1 MTAYWSSNPLPTDVD
16 LIAISGSNRPGEAD
30 YPPSEWLA
38 DWPVTT
44 LVDDELGSAMQAYGL
59 TFFPFT
65 ILVDDTGQVTTR
77 HVGSLTGPDLEG
89 AVSFLLGEG

>member
-1 MTAYWSSNPLPTDVD
+1 MQEYWSSNPLPTDVD
-16 LIAISGSNRPGEAD
+16 MIAISGSNREGQSE

-38 DWPVTT
+38 DWPVPT
-44 LVDDELGSAMQAYGL
+44 LVDDELGSAMRAYGL
-59 TFFPFT
+59 TYFPFT

-89 AVSFLLGEG
+89 AVSFLLGEA